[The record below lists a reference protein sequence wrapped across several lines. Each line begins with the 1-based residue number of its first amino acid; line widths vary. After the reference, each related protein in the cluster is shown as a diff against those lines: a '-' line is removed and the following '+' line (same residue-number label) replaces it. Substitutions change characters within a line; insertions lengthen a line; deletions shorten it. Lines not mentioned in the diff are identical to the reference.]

1 MAVTPK
7 NMKHLLTEID
17 IQKRSHHPNIVN
29 YIHGYYID
37 QEIWV
42 ILEFMGGGS
51 LTEILEMFGFV
62 KMTEPQI
69 AYVTLESLKALF
81 FLHNQFRIH
90 RDIKSDNILLGDSG
104 EVKLADFGFAAQLTL
119 TQQKRNTVVG
129 TPYWMAPEL
138 IEGHDYDA
146 KVDIWSLGIMLME
159 MAEGEPPYMEFP
171 TARALFLILTKGV
184 PELKEQDR
192 WSPEMKDFVNK
203 CLTKEV
209 SQRPTSEHLLKHP
222 FLKNAC
228 TGSDFKNLVLK
239 VKRNGH
245 EESFF

>member
-17 IQKRSHHPNIVN
+17 IKKRSHHQNIVN

-69 AYVTLESLKALF
+69 AYVTLESLKALN

-209 SQRPTSEHLLKHP
+209 SQRPTSEYLLKHP

-228 TGSDFKNLVLK
+228 SGSDFKNLVLK

-245 EESFF
+245 DEFF